1 MIQIFNGHL
10 KHMIKCISGN
20 IGETLG
26 GCNYETVQNSALSN
40 SCNIQTPSY
49 HIIFKCK
56 FHKITSYQL

>member
-1 MIQIFNGHL
+1 
-10 KHMIKCISGN
+10 MIKCISGN

-40 SCNIQTPSY
+40 SCNIQRPSY